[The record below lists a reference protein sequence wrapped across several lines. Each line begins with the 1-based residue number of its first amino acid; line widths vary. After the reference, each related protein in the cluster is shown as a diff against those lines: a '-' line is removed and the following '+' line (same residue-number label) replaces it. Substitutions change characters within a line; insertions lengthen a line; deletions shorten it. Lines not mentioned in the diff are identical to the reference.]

1 MKKWD
6 KIIIVTALAAAVLC
20 FAIRLFWGKG
30 GSSVIVSQD
39 NKVVF
44 EGSLFEENT
53 VSLEG
58 NTVVIK
64 NGEVKMESADCK
76 NQICVNHKKI
86 NRKGQSI
93 ICLPNKVVVEI
104 K

>member
-6 KIIIVTALAAAVLC
+6 KIIIISILTVAVFC
-20 FAIRLFWGKG
+20 FAVWLFFGKD
-30 GSSVIVSQD
+30 GSRVIISQ
-39 NKVVF
+39 NNEVVF
-44 EGSLFEENT
+44 EGSLFVENT

-64 NGEVKMESADCK
+64 NKEVKMQSANCK
-76 NQICVNHKKI
+76 NQICVKHEKI
-86 NRKGQSI
+86 GKKGQSI
-93 ICLPNKVVVEI
+93 ICLPNKVIVEI

>member
-6 KIIIVTALAAAVLC
+6 KIIIGAVLILAVIC
-20 FAIRLFWGKG
+20 FAVWLFWGKG
-30 GSSVIVSQD
+30 GSTVTVSQ
-39 NKVVF
+39 NNNVVF

-53 VSLEG
+53 VLLEG
-58 NTVVIK
+58 NTIVIK
-64 NGEVKMESADCK
+64 NGSAIMESADCK

-86 NRKGQSI
+86 SRKGQSI
-93 ICLPNKVVVEI
+93 ICLPNEVIVEI